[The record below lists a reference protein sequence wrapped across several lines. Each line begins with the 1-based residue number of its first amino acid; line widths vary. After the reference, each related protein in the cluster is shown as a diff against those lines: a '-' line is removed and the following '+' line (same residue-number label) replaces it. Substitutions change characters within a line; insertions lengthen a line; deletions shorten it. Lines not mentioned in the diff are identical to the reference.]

1 MHAWL
6 QQNQGKTQS
15 QRPKTTRWHQSPCH
29 RATPRRPKLSST
41 DATTTRGRNPA
52 TSGEA
57 IGMPDGAAARRDDEQ
72 IAGGPPG
79 SLRRDCDGVR
89 APDRRRGGGSAAGWR
104 DVAAWTSGRGKGGAE
119 DRCETAGE
127 ISAPG
132 VPPTRMA
139 AGGRR
144 RGRAAR
150 GERARPAAKDK
161 AVGRPRR
168 SASRTAGRR
177 GMSPWTNSGEEER
190 LRDAT
195 GISVPRGRPLG
206 NDAALRPAWTATRV
220 CLHGRAAGWESSHGM
235 VA

>member
-1 MHAWL
+1 
-6 QQNQGKTQS
+6 
-15 QRPKTTRWHQSPCH
+15 
-29 RATPRRPKLSST
+29 
-41 DATTTRGRNPA
+41 
-52 TSGEA
+52 
-57 IGMPDGAAARRDDEQ
+57 MPDGAAARRDDEQ

-168 SASRTAGRR
+168 SASRTTGRR
-177 GMSPWTNSGEEER
+177 GMSPWTNSGEGER
-190 LRDAT
+190 TRDAAGIRDPRRRPREDVAVDERRGGGSAVAAADDAVGLPRRSASRMDGHEGMSPRTSGGT
-195 GISVPRGRPLG
+195 GEQPRDGRG
-206 NDAALRPAWTATRV
+206 NQCPAQTAVGDVTKDERRGDETYSWMGGGV
-220 CLHGRAAGWESSHGM
+220 
-235 VA
+235 